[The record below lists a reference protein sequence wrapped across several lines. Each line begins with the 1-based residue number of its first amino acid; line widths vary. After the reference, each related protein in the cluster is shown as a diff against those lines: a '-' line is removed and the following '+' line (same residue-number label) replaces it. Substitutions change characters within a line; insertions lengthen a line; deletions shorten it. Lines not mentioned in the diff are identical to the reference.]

1 MIFPHAHWTSLE
13 IHHVG
18 NSFCNDSAF
27 FFIQKLYF
35 APDVLFKKGESS
47 IFRQDIGDT
56 DVGVLVW

>member
-1 MIFPHAHWTSLE
+1 MLIGLHLKYIMLETVSVMIVL
-13 IHHVG
+13 
-18 NSFCNDSAF
+18 F